1 MSPYD
6 KAPFLGLHRW
16 KQCLTLAGDIG
27 ENMPIAYQ
35 RHVFTLL
42 VDAMLEVAMPMLKDE
57 NFRDLLVPLK
67 IALESLG
74 DSQDLLREFPDHHV
88 IRDIRDFLGMSDDVS
103 GVLDKGLR
111 GPNPIPEIHTNT
123 SSPVGGNDLDGHQST
138 GEETPTPEYYEC
150 DPDCKCGGYRG

>member
-67 IALESLG
+67 VALEPLG
-74 DSQDLLREFPDHHV
+74 DSQDLLREFSDRHV

-103 GVLDKGLR
+103 GVLDEGLR
-111 GPNPIPEIHTNT
+111 GPNPIPEVHKNT
-123 SSPVGGNDLDGHQST
+123 SSSVDGNHSLSEST
-138 GEETPTPEYYEC
+138 GEETPPPEYYEC
-150 DPDCKCGGYRG
+150 GPDCKCGGYRG

>member
-111 GPNPIPEIHTNT
+111 GPNPIPEVHTNT

-150 DPDCKCGGYRG
+150 GPDCKCGGYRG